1 MSDFNTSKVD
11 GNTVGSA
18 EWNQLSD
25 VDNLTTTSGQ
35 TPSTTDLFQL
45 SIASARYS
53 SGGQFF
59 TDSGTAN
66 TYVLSPVSPF
76 KSPVDGANLYFNGM
90 TIRFRAGNANSGAS
104 TVNVNGAGSKNL
116 KKEDGSTD
124 LTAGDILTTKD
135 SRFRYDGTS
144 FVLVQDI
151 RPASTTNQGVTY
163 LTPNKNVIINGNF
176 SINQRVVS
184 GTVVLT
190 AGSYGHD
197 RWKAGASGCTYTFA
211 TSNNITTL
219 TISAGSLIQ
228 VIEGNN
234 LVSDT
239 YCLSWS
245 GTAQGKIGAGSYGAS
260 GITGSA
266 TGGTNLNIE
275 FGTGTLSLVQLEK
288 NLAPTPFEHRFFAD
302 ELRLCQRY
310 YEKTYN
316 QSAVAG
322 ALTFIGSRAF
332 SSQNG
337 QQNLCPVYF
346 KVTKRANPTITLFS
360 PITGVAG
367 KISTGVIDID
377 GTAYNPA
384 EDGFYVGPTTTTTLT
399 NLFFQY
405 SAISEL

>member
-1 MSDFNTSKVD
+1 MDIVSKIN
-11 GNTVGSA
+11 GNTVSA
-18 EWNQLSD
+18 TELNQMTIELEAVQTS
-25 VDNLTTTSGQ
+25 SGQ
-35 TPSTTDLFQL
+35 TSSDAVLNQV
-45 SIASARYS
+45 SIGVSRYAANN
-53 SGGQFF
+53 FYI
-59 TDSGTAN
+59 DSGAADA
-66 TYVLSPVSPF
+66 YVLTLAASFTNPVS
-76 KSPVDGANLYFNGM
+76 ATIAYFTGM

-135 SRFRYDGTS
+135 CTFRYNGTS

-151 RPASTTNQGVTY
+151 RPATATNQGVAY

-234 LVSDT
+234 LVSNT

-322 ALTFIGSRAF
+322 SLTSIGSRAF
-332 SSQNG
+332 SSQNA

-367 KISTGVIDID
+367 KISTGSIDID
-377 GTAYNPA
+377 GTSYNPA
-384 EDGFYVGPTTTTTLT
+384 EDGFYVGPTTATTLT

>member
-332 SSQNG
+332 SNQNA

>member
-76 KSPVDGANLYFNGM
+76 KSPVDATNTYFNGM